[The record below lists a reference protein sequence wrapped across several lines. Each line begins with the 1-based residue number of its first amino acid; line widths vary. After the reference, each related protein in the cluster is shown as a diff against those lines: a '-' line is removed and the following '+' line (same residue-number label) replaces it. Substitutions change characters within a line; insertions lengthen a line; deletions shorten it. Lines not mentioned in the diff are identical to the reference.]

1 MDCKILRTASGVFT
15 AAAHSMTTGAA
26 HSMTIGAAHSM
37 TVEQSVIAVA
47 AAKTEHRM
55 SSFGKA
61 SSKYPPV

>member
-15 AAAHSMTTGAA
+15 AAAHSMTT
-26 HSMTIGAAHSM
+26 GAAHSM

-61 SSKYPPV
+61 SRQYPPV

>member
-15 AAAHSMTTGAA
+15 AAAHSMTT
-26 HSMTIGAAHSM
+26 GAAHSM

-61 SSKYPPV
+61 SSK

>member
-15 AAAHSMTTGAA
+15 AAAHSMTT
-26 HSMTIGAAHSM
+26 GAAHSM

>member
-1 MDCKILRTASGVFT
+1 
-15 AAAHSMTTGAA
+15 MTT
-26 HSMTIGAAHSM
+26 GAAHSM
-37 TVEQSVIAVA
+37 TVEQSAIAVA

>member
-26 HSMTIGAAHSM
+26 HSMT
-37 TVEQSVIAVA
+37 VEQSVIAVA
-47 AAKTEHRM
+47 AAKIEHRM

-61 SSKYPPV
+61 SSKYPPG